1 MAGKIDVMVC
11 GTGSFAARIVFD
23 LAATASRPV
32 TVAIA
37 GRNTDRLTWLKVAA
51 NARAV
56 LFGRPAEFVIRSVD
70 LLAHGEAARLIAEDR
85 PAVVVQAASS
95 QPSSVIS
102 THGDAW
108 SQLVAEGGLSATA
121 VFQALL
127 STRVARAIRD
137 EHPGCH
143 FINCCF
149 PDVVN
154 ALIAAAGLPVACG
167 VGNIA
172 ILSNAFAG
180 AVGIRTP
187 GALRMLAHYQTV
199 GPWRRAPET
208 RQGPVPRVWLAETEV
223 PDVFARFAAVRIT
236 PEPAIEISGASAVP
250 LILAMAADGSE
261 WRGHVPGP
269 LGLPGGYAV
278 TYREGVLDLDLPGSI
293 GRAEAVAWN
302 AGFEEKN
309 GLVVTDGK
317 VHYTG
322 PLHDRLGEASPQL
335 ARGFAVSELESVY
348 ESMVE
353 LRARLQ
359 ALPAR

>member
-1 MAGKIDVMVC
+1 MAAKVDVTVC

-37 GRNTDRLTWLKVAA
+37 GRNADRLSWLKVAA

-56 LFGRPAEFVIRSVD
+56 LFGRPAEFVTRQVD
-70 LLAHGEAARLIAEDR
+70 LMAHGEVERLIAEDR

-102 THGDAW
+102 THGDRW

-137 EHPGCH
+137 RLPSCH

-154 ALIAAAGLPVACG
+154 PLIAAAGLSVACG

-180 AVGIRTP
+180 AVGLRTP
-187 GALRMLAHYQTV
+187 GELKMLAHYQTV
-199 GPWRRAPET
+199 GPWRRPAET
-208 RQGPVPRVWLAETEV
+208 RQGPAPRVWLAEGEV
-223 PDVFARFAAVRIT
+223 PDVLTRFAAVRIT

-250 LILAMAADGSE
+250 LVLAMAADGSQ
-261 WRGHVPGP
+261 WQGHVPGP
-269 LGLPGGYAV
+269 LGLPGGYPV
-278 TYREGVLDLDLPGSI
+278 TYRDGVLALDLPKSI
-293 GRAEAVAWN
+293 GRPEAIAWN
-302 AGFEEKN
+302 AGFEERN
-309 GLVVTDGK
+309 GLVVTDGG
-317 VHYTG
+317 VRYTG
-322 PLHDRLGEASPQL
+322 LLHDRLREASPEL
-335 ARGFAVSELESVY
+335 AEGFAVSELESVY
-348 ESMVE
+348 EAMVE

>member
-1 MAGKIDVMVC
+1 MAAKVDVTVC

-32 TVAIA
+32 TIAIA

-56 LFGRPAEFVIRSVD
+56 LFGRSAEFVTRSID
-70 LLAHGEAARLIAEDR
+70 LLAHGEVESLIAEDR

-102 THGDAW
+102 TQGDAW

-127 STRVARAIRD
+127 STRVARAICDR
-137 EHPGCH
+137 HPGCH

-154 ALIAAAGLPVACG
+154 PLIAAAELPVACG

-180 AVGIRTP
+180 AVGMRAP
-187 GALRMLAHYQTV
+187 GELKMLAHYQTV
-199 GPWRRAPET
+199 GPWRRPPET
-208 RQGPVPRVWLAETEV
+208 RRGPVPRVWLAESEV
-223 PDVFARFAAVRIT
+223 PDVLARFAAVRIT

-250 LILAMAADGSE
+250 LILAMATGGAE

-269 LGLPGGYAV
+269 LGLPGGYPV
-278 TYREGVLDLDLPGSI
+278 TYRDGVLALDLPEAI
-293 GRAEAVAWN
+293 GRPQAIAWN
-302 AGFEEKN
+302 AAFETKN

-322 PLHDRLGEASPQL
+322 LLHDKLREASPEL
-335 ARGFAVSELESVY
+335 ARGFAVGELESVY
-348 ESMVE
+348 EAMVE